1 MCRNS
6 PFLAALLVASRQH
19 DYGSRV
25 ALPTHPPEVVSSR
38 VQRALRD
45 DEFTWRVVARHVVG
59 VDVVGAF
66 VVIDRLQLETR
77 VVVGKNVGEAVLGPV
92 AW

>member
-1 MCRNS
+1 M
-6 PFLAALLVASRQH
+6 
-19 DYGSRV
+19 
-25 ALPTHPPEVVSSR
+25 
-38 VQRALRD
+38 QRALRD
-45 DEFTWRVVARHVVG
+45 DEFARRVVARHVVG